1 MFDYFLDFPQLRTH
15 EKLSHCA
22 YIELDAY
29 SSPSMGSAGHH
40 TNLFSADDDDYSG
53 SVSSLGSCEVRAVP
67 TAVLKTT
74 TTAEKSAT
82 MGTRTSWSS
91 DGRFVDSLASD
102 NDSMSGER
110 MTAAKGKMKKF
121 ESSNKINSGRLLNN
135 PISRLLYAQ

>member
-1 MFDYFLDFPQLRTH
+1 MINSFIF
-15 EKLSHCA
+15 HCWELMKNCPIVL
-22 YIELDAY
+22 IEPDAY
-29 SSPSMGSAGHH
+29 SSPSMGSGHH

-74 TTAEKSAT
+74 TAEKSAT

-91 DGRFVDSLASD
+91 NGRFVDSLASD
-102 NDSMSGER
+102 NDSTSGER

-121 ESSNKINSGRLLNN
+121 ESSSKINSGRLLNN

>member
-1 MFDYFLDFPQLRTH
+1 
-15 EKLSHCA
+15 
-22 YIELDAY
+22 
-29 SSPSMGSAGHH
+29 MGSGGHH

-74 TTAEKSAT
+74 TAEKSAT

-102 NDSMSGER
+102 NDSTSGER

-121 ESSNKINSGRLLNN
+121 ESSNKISSGRLLNN
-135 PISRLLYAQ
+135 PISRLLFTQ

>member
-1 MFDYFLDFPQLRTH
+1 MP
-15 EKLSHCA
+15 
-22 YIELDAY
+22 IEPDAY

-74 TTAEKSAT
+74 TAEKSAT

-102 NDSMSGER
+102 NDSTSGER
-110 MTAAKGKMKKF
+110 MTAAKGKVKKF
-121 ESSNKINSGRLLNN
+121 ESSNKINSGRFLNN
-135 PISRLLYAQ
+135 PIL